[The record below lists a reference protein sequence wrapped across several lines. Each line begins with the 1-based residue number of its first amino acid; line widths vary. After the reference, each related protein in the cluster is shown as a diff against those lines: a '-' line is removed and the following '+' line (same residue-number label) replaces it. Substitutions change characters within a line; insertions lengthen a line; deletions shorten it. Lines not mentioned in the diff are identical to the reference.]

1 MSKIYFEK
9 KPEQIFALLFP
20 LLILFFTPFFI
31 VPFSTMGDQ
40 PHYLISASALLEKQH
55 FNLKPIYDNVAHG
68 GSEAGYLFRGAKLD
82 HHTVLIDASSNPH
95 KEIVSWSKYFNDD
108 GTIKNK
114 LLTPA
119 SVDNYAEA
127 SIRPPGWPVFIA
139 FFSLISRMNVELS
152 ALLLSH
158 FAVILIALVIYLYLT
173 KLGVDQS
180 TSLVSSITLL
190 IGSCYWVYAN
200 TAFADALMG
209 ANIAIVIYSLR
220 FKKIW
225 LLAIS
230 LSLGIWIKYQF
241 IFYVI
246 GFLLFSM
253 TCFSFKEIAKTLAV
267 LFFNT
272 LAFVIFHYLIY
283 GHFGPVTATAVESG
297 NLLEQLNYAFL
308 NISTSILL
316 RNPWTYALIG
326 LLFIPFIQKED
337 IKMLR
342 NEIFFL
348 LGIFFILVI
357 PVMLYGLAYYP
368 LGWGWPGRTVM
379 PILIVLS
386 IAFGFFL
393 RWSHPVMKVIGLTLL
408 VLSILVHLIATL
420 SDINLVHHYDWDW
433 LLIFIAK
440 IFH

>member
-1 MSKIYFEK
+1 MVFV
-9 KPEQIFALLFP
+9 LLIP

-31 VPFSTMGDQ
+31 TPFSTMGDQ
-40 PHYLISASALLEKQH
+40 PHYLISASALLKKQD

-119 SVDNYAEA
+119 VGDNYAEA

-180 TSLVSSITLL
+180 TSLVSSIALL
-190 IGSCYWVYAN
+190 IGSCYWIYAN

-209 ANIAIVIYSLR
+209 ATIAFAIYALR
-220 FKKIW
+220 FKKTWIF
-225 LLAIS
+225 AVS
-230 LSLGIWIKYQF
+230 LCLGIWIKYQF
-241 IFYVI
+241 VFYVA
-246 GFLLFSM
+246 GFLLISGFR
-253 TCFSFKEIAKTLAV
+253 FSFKEIAKVVLV
-267 LFFNT
+267 LFLDMVVFM
-272 LAFVIFHYLIY
+272 IFHHLIY
-283 GHFGPVTATAVESG
+283 GHYGPVTATAVESG
-297 NLLEQLNYAFL
+297 NCFEQINYAFF
-308 NISTSILL
+308 NTSTSILL
-316 RNPWTYALIG
+316 RNPWTYSVIG
-326 LLFIPFIQKED
+326 LFW
-337 IKMLR
+337 
-342 NEIFFL
+342 IFFVRGKEKMNL
-348 LGIFFILVI
+348 GKEMLFLSGIFSVLLM

-393 RWSHPVMKVIGLTLL
+393 RWSHPVIKIIGLTLL
-408 VLSILVHLIATL
+408 VLSILVHLIAAL
-420 SDINLVHHYDWDW
+420 SDINLVHHYNWDW
-433 LLIFIAK
+433 LLMFIAK